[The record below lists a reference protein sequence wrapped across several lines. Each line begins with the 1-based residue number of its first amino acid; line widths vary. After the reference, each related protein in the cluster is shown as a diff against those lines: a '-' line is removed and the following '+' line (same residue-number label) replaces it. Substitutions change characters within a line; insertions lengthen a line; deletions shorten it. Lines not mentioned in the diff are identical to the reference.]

1 MNNIE
6 LVEEFLSKKNLDGID
21 KFLLEKYIKAVGNIL
36 NYIKDLEYKLKEKIC
51 FEGHQQFKE
60 LKENSIPKQVIR
72 DKIEELDKEYN
83 KKVNEVYKN
92 PTEALIEFQRVVGA
106 KKILEE
112 LLESEE

>member
-1 MNNIE
+1 MNN
-6 LVEEFLSKKNLDGID
+6 KNLEERLNKYGGIEELD
-21 KFLLEKYIKAVGNIL
+21 KTILELSRILGNVSIDSMVNTIKTNFI
-36 NYIKDLEYKLKEKIC
+36 N
-51 FEGHQQFKE
+51 
-60 LKENSIPKQVIR
+60 KQVIR